1 MRGCGQ
7 MSVHVIRLRSAHS
20 LLQVC
25 GSNGGESILRRDVM
39 EWDGVGW
46 GGMKYVTYGVCI
58 GCVYVRHVRSLY
70 DLLCCGGHVVT
81 VGASI

>member
-1 MRGCGQ
+1 
-7 MSVHVIRLRSAHS
+7 
-20 LLQVC
+20 
-25 GSNGGESILRRDVM
+25 M